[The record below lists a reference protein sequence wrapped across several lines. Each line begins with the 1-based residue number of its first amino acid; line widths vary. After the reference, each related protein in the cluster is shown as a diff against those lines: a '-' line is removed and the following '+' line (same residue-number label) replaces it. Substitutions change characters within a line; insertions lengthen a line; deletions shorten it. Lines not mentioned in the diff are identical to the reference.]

1 MIFISRIILFFNLIC
16 VCFAFC
22 PCELNREKLG
32 HSTWYLMH
40 EIAKQPPSPYFDQFI
55 HTLSHLYPCEICRK
69 HFQANL
75 QKYTLNQN
83 PMSMCMFHNH
93 VNYQLGKPEFNCS
106 EYI

>member
-1 MIFISRIILFFNLIC
+1 MKLFMLFFIFISMTT
-16 VCFAFC
+16 AFC

-40 EIAKQPPSPYFDQFI
+40 EIAKQPSSPYFDQFI
-55 HTLSHLYPCEICRK
+55 ESLSHLYPCKVCRK
-69 HFQANL
+69 HFQSNL
-75 QKYTLNQN
+75 KKYTLNQN
-83 PMSMCMFHNH
+83 SMSVCMFHNH